1 MPKRSAF
8 DRERLRQVLQAQHQV
23 ITRRQAL
30 LCGMPHSTV
39 DRYIAADGPWQRL
52 LPGVYLA
59 VTGTVTQDQRD
70 MAALLY
76 AGQPSLITGSAAVR
90 RHRLSPPGPDV
101 VDVLIPWNRHRQSTG
116 FVRMHRTRRMPE
128 RGYVTGKIWFAK
140 PPRAVADAARSLT
153 RFDDVRHVVCAAV
166 QQRVCTVA
174 ELTEELQAGRSSGAT
189 LFRDALA
196 EVGDGVRSVAEGDC
210 RILILRSDLPKPMF
224 NARLFDADGVFIAM
238 VDAWWG
244 AAGDE
249 INWRRFFDINGL
261 AGLRI
266 EDPRVFEATHATLF
280 RLYADGLIDGFRVD
294 HVDGLSDPPGY
305 CRRLRQ
311 RLDALA
317 PGRHAYLV
325 IEKILGAGETLPTDW
340 GIDGTS
346 GYDFM
351 NEVSAVQHA
360 TSATA
365 TLEQLWREL
374 SGRPAHFE
382 AEEVAARQEILQH
395 GFDAQLQAVTAA
407 LHRLARAEP
416 ATRDMSAAKIRA
428 GLIALLAHFP
438 VYRGYDAGSKRSPID
453 SRSRT
458 RARSSAR
465 SSGGRG

>member
-39 DRYIAADGPWQRL
+39 DRYIAPGGPWQRL

-76 AGQPSLITGSAAVR
+76 AGGPSLITGSAAVR

-244 AAGDE
+244 AAGVAGEVDSRAYHLSAE
-249 INWRRFFDINGL
+249 DQDRTSERHDRLTAYGILPLHFSPKRIKTDPAGVIRDLREAIEQ
-261 AGLRI
+261 GLR
-266 EDPRVFEATHATLF
+266 R
-280 RLYADGLIDGFRVD
+280 
-294 HVDGLSDPPGY
+294 PP
-305 CRRLRQ
+305 LPIT
-311 RLDALA
+311 AL
-317 PGRHAYLV
+317 P
-325 IEKILGAGETLPTDW
+325 PT
-340 GIDGTS
+340 S
-346 GYDFM
+346 
-351 NEVSAVQHA
+351 
-360 TSATA
+360 
-365 TLEQLWREL
+365 
-374 SGRPAHFE
+374 
-382 AEEVAARQEILQH
+382 
-395 GFDAQLQAVTAA
+395 
-407 LHRLARAEP
+407 
-416 ATRDMSAAKIRA
+416 
-428 GLIALLAHFP
+428 
-438 VYRGYDAGSKRSPID
+438 
-453 SRSRT
+453 
-458 RARSSAR
+458 
-465 SSGGRG
+465 